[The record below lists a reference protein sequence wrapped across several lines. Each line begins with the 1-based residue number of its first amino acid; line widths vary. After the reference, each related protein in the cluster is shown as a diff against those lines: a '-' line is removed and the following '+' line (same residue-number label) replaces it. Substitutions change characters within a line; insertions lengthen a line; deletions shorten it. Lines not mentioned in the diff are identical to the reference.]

1 MSTRVLTEKDFAEI
15 IAKNGG
21 RVFRV
26 GDCVCDSFMGVT
38 PKDIDFCIVGMVK
51 KNFKMIFPEAEECA
65 KSISVFRLR
74 IDGITR
80 EAAFARTERKEG
92 SGYKVSTK
100 PKITI
105 EEDLCRRD
113 TTVNSMAIDVLTGD
127 IIDPFRG
134 RRDIEAKV
142 LRATSKHFSNDPM
155 RALRIAGQSARLG
168 FDIDSDTLSLVSA
181 AAEELALK
189 PVEQMAVELGK
200 VLSEAQE
207 PGRYFEVL
215 AKANLLQIACK
226 EISDLCKEEFARVI
240 AGLDSVAKATQN
252 AKLRFAAFGVVL
264 GKERLL
270 LWNNRMTL
278 PGDWLDAA
286 VTVSEITGFLE
297 NPTPDKIVDTI
308 NKLRR
313 GSLTIEDFDLIAQT
327 VGLKIPKLGPLKDV
341 MVLPDGEVVPKA
353 LKGKEIGEW
362 LRAKH
367 VKAVSE
373 YVHFEQI
380 RGCSSGSGD

>member
-1 MSTRVLTEKDFAEI
+1 MSTSASVLTEKDFAEI

-65 KSISVFRLR
+65 KSISVFRLG

-80 EAAFARTERKEG
+80 EVAFARTERKEG

-105 EEDLCRRD
+105 EEDLFRRD
-113 TTVNSMAIDVLTGD
+113 TTVKSMAIDVLTGD
-127 IIDPFRG
+127 VIDPFRG

-142 LRATSKHFSNDPM
+142 LRATSQHFSNDPM

-168 FDIDSDTLSLVSA
+168 FDIDSDTLPLVSA
-181 AAEELALK
+181 AAEELAHK
-189 PVEQMAVELGK
+189 PVEQMATELGK

-207 PGRYFEVL
+207 PGRFFKVL
-215 AKANLLQIACK
+215 AKTNLLQFTFK
-226 EISDLCKEEFARVI
+226 EISNLSKGEFRRVLD
-240 AGLDSVAKATQN
+240 GLDSVAKATQDS
-252 AKLRFAAFGVVL
+252 KLRFAAFGLVL
-264 GKERLL
+264 DKESLV
-270 LWNNRMTL
+270 LWNDRMTL
-278 PGDWLDAA
+278 PGDWLNAA
-286 VTVSEITGFLE
+286 VTVNQIKGFLE
-297 NPTPDKIVDTI
+297 NPTPEKIVDTI

-313 GSLTIEDFDLIAQT
+313 GSLTVEEFDLITKAA
-327 VGLKIPKLGPLKDV
+327 GLRIPELGPLKDV
-341 MVLPDGEVVPKA
+341 MGLPQGEVVPKT

-362 LRAKH
+362 LREKH
-367 VKAVSE
+367 VKAISR
-373 YVHFEQI
+373 QLA
-380 RGCSSGSGD
+380 GL

>member
-1 MSTRVLTEKDFAEI
+1 MSTSVLTEKDFAEI

-65 KSISVFRLR
+65 KSISVFRLG

-80 EAAFARTERKEG
+80 EVAFARTERKEG

-105 EEDLCRRD
+105 EEDLFRRD
-113 TTVNSMAIDVLTGD
+113 ITANSMAIDVLTGE
-127 IIDPFRG
+127 IIDPYHG
-134 RRDIEAKV
+134 RRDIEGKII
-142 LRATSKHFSNDPM
+142 RATSQHFSNDPM
-155 RALRIAGQSARLG
+155 RAVRLAGQSARLG
-168 FDIDSDTLSLVSA
+168 FDIDGDTLPLVSA
-181 AAEELALK
+181 AAEELVHK
-189 PVEQMAVELGK
+189 PVEQIATELGK
-200 VLSEAQE
+200 VLSEARE

-215 AKANLLQIACK
+215 AKTSLLQITFK
-226 EISDLCKEEFARVI
+226 EISDLSKEEFKGVI

-252 AKLRFAAFGVVL
+252 SKLRFAAFGVVL
-264 GKERLL
+264 GKEHLL

-286 VTVSEITGFLE
+286 VSVSEIIGSLE

-313 GSLTIEDFDLIAQT
+313 GSLTIEDFDLIAQAA
-327 VGLKIPKLGPLKDV
+327 GLKIPQLGPLKDI
-341 MVLPDGEVVPKA
+341 MVLPSGEVVPKT

-367 VKAVSE
+367 VKAISE
-373 YVHFEQI
+373 HLHFE
-380 RGCSSGSGD
+380 SN